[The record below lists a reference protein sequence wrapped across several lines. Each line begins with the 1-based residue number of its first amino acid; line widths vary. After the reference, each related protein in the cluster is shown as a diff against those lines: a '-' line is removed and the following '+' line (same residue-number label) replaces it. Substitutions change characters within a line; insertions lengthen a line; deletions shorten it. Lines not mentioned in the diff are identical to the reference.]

1 MQEEYQPDDFE
12 DESRF
17 EDSADEDYSNYVE
30 ENELRPSDFE
40 DEIPEIYAS
49 EDESRFENYEDK
61 DCSCYT
67 EYYASEDL
75 EDEIPDSE
83 STFTDVEE
91 DSSERYRRE
100 EVVDDINELVD
111 DSKNDGYN
119 GIETSLNNTDIN
131 ENILTPC
138 LPVTINEPN
147 TTSKISAIDTLS
159 DAKQNNAYDK
169 LYAKGQ
175 NLYDSK
181 MVTYSANEQANN
193 DIAFNE
199 KRKYTTLAT
208 QGQYLLIEK
217 INNNGLIRLWKYKDD
232 FYFRFAKNSECYKGN
247 KNSIADIIRNFF
259 GLNVRIVSQQDITQN
274 STIKHNQIE
283 DYIFTHQIPLIDK
296 EVFEPSEKEFFKKDG
311 ILYKN
316 KFVPTK
322 FLEKRFCNIASR
334 DFYDCFIINFLEN
347 LVNETDQ
354 DDSSKPKTIAIL
366 KWLSRCFITMNN
378 THVALVL
385 NGSKYLED
393 IFWEKLIKPIFGN
406 EQYCVIINDE
416 MLKKSLSEIVE
427 EKVFF
432 KIEDFTPTKENK
444 QKIEELLNAVLVD
457 KYLLTKTYPQKKIHV
472 FGQVFITAN
481 ETLSYMK
488 NYHTHFEYINI
499 LDENKIISNLAES
512 RIDFKI
518 KFNDEKEIDV
528 FIDCLAVFDKNN
540 NGILKVISQFIQQ
553 DEEEALEKKI
563 DAFIEAIKKKN
574 KLYFKK
580 IGEDNLYIYKEL
592 EFAFEKGCFVG
603 QDLSKYFNL
612 VYGKEFFESN
622 SNILSVLKE
631 KDPIFL
637 QELTTIKTLNEDN
650 QEEILFE
657 GIRTYKEVGNK
668 KLYRI
673 NNYTLPEDIVVP
685 RGRIII
691 NREGKQRFKYN
702 YEDIDLAKKA
712 YIEYDKANADSK
724 CVP

>member
-12 DESRF
+12 DESIF
-17 EDSADEDYSNYVE
+17 EDPSDEDYSNYVE
-30 ENELRPSDFE
+30 ENELRPRDFE

-61 DCSCYT
+61 DCSYYT
-67 EYYASEDL
+67 EDYASKDSGN
-75 EDEIPDSE
+75 EIPDSE
-83 STFTDVEE
+83 SNFTDDEE
-91 DSSERYRRE
+91 DSSERYTSE
-100 EVVDDINELVD
+100 EVGDDINELVD

-119 GIETSLNNTDIN
+119 GIETSLNITDIN

-147 TTSKISAIDTLS
+147 TTSKISGIDSLS
-159 DAKQNNAYDK
+159 DAKQNNVYDK

-175 NLYDSK
+175 NIYDSK

-232 FYFRFAKNSECYKGN
+232 FYFRFAKNSKCYKGN
-247 KNSIADIIRNFF
+247 KNSIADVIRNFF

-296 EVFEPSEKEFFKKDG
+296 EVFEPSEKEFFQKDG

-316 KFVPTK
+316 IFVHTN

-334 DFYDCFIINFLEN
+334 DFYDCFIINFLEH

-354 DDSSKPKTIAIL
+354 NDSKPKTRAIL
-366 KWLSRCFITMNN
+366 KCLSRCFITMNN

-406 EQYCVIINDE
+406 EEFCIIINDDT
-416 MLKKSLSEIVE
+416 LKMTLCDIIK
-427 EKVFF
+427 EKVFL
-432 KIEDFTPTKENK
+432 KIEDFTPTNENK
-444 QKIEELLNAVLVD
+444 QKIDELLKAVLVD
-457 KYLLTKTYPQKKIHV
+457 KFLLTKTYPQQKIPI
-472 FGQVFITAN
+472 FAQAFITAS

-488 NYHTHFEYINI
+488 KYHTLFEHINI
-499 LDENKIISNLAES
+499 LDENKIISNLAENI
-512 RIDFKI
+512 IDLEI
-518 KFNDEKEIDV
+518 KFNDEKEIDI
-528 FIDCLAVFDKNN
+528 FTDCLAVFDKNN
-540 NGILKVISQFIQQ
+540 SARLQIASHFIQK
-553 DEEEALEKKI
+553 DEETLDKKI
-563 DAFIEAIKKKN
+563 DVFIEAIKNKN
-574 KLYFKK
+574 KEYFQKVNVNDPK
-580 IGEDNLYIYKEL
+580 MYKEL
-592 EFAFEKGCFVG
+592 EFAFEKECFIG

-612 VYGKEFFESN
+612 VYGNETFKSN
-622 SNILSVLKE
+622 SNILTVLKE
-631 KDPIFL
+631 KDAMFA
-637 QELTTIKTLNEDN
+637 QELTIIKAQNEDK
-650 QEEILFE
+650 QEEVLFKS
-657 GIRTYKEVGNK
+657 IPTYKEVGSK
-668 KLYRI
+668 KLYKI
-673 NNYTLPEDIVVP
+673 NDYILAKDITVP
-685 RGRIII
+685 LGWIIT
-691 NREGKQRFKYN
+691 NREGNQRFKYN
-702 YEDIDLAKKA
+702 HEDIDLAKEA
-712 YIEYDKANADSK
+712 YRQYDKSKANL
-724 CVP
+724 